1 NRLGVSGRS
10 GSTPRHKRLAHGS
23 ADDRPLSA
31 DECHPTPEICV
42 FGHLRDDAVCCLS
55 CLAVWRIR
63 SNDVDGHTRYMAG
76 SVLFALEPALER
88 IFVFYI
94 PGVSGFAAA
103 LYFALIAMEVIL
115 GTLLFFEWR
124 RGRIRLPFAMALGFF
139 VAMHILMAPVATSAA
154 FSEFANWFAK
164 I

>member
-1 NRLGVSGRS
+1 MVQLMIVRYQQTNAIRLL
-10 GSTPRHKRLAHGS
+10 KFAFLDIS
-23 ADDRPLSA
+23 AMTLFV
-31 DECHPTPEICV
+31 V
-42 FGHLRDDAVCCLS
+42 FL

-76 SVLFALEPALER
+76 TVLFALEPALER

-103 LYFALIAMEVIL
+103 LYFALIAIEVIL

-139 VAMHILMAPVATSAA
+139 VAMHILMAPVAMSPA
-154 FSEFANWFAK
+154 FSKFANWFAK